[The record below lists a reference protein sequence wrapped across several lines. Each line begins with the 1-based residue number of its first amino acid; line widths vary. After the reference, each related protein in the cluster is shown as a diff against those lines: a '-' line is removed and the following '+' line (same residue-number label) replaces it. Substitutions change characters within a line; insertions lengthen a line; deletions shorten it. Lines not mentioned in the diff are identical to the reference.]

1 MRKLL
6 LTLILF
12 ISFFS
17 CKTTENTTIKTTN
30 IAENTNTRPKLVVGI
45 VVDQMRYDYLTRFYS
60 KFGKD
65 GFKRIVSGGFSCKNT
80 HFNYVPT
87 YTAPGHT
94 SIYTG
99 TTPATHG
106 IIGNNWFDKES
117 KKYIYC
123 TDDASV
129 KTVGST
135 SNAGLMSPKNELT
148 TTMTD
153 QLRLDTN
160 FQGKVI
166 GVSIKDRASIL
177 PAGHLANAAYWF
189 DGNEQ
194 GRFISSTFYIN
205 SLPKWVQEFNDSRK
219 VDEYMQTWNTL
230 YDINTYT
237 ESIADDN
244 NYEKPFEGLDK
255 ATFPYDLK
263 KLAAKN
269 KGYSIL
275 KATPF
280 GNTMTKDFAK
290 LAIQNEGLGQDN
302 ITDFLAISFSA
313 TDYVGHRFGVDS
325 KEVEDTYIRLDK
337 DIADLLNYLDTQV
350 GKGNYTVFLTADHG
364 AVRVPSYLADLKM
377 HAGYVSQKKLK
388 KKIRKAIRK
397 KYGTD
402 SLIANISNYQVFFDK
417 KALKKADL
425 SLKKVSNYLK
435 SKIENWD
442 NVQQC
447 ITGET
452 LKNNSFPN
460 GILHKIQMGYH
471 PKRSGDVVIILDP
484 AYISGYGPQ
493 GSTHGSG
500 FTYDTHVPLVFYGKH
515 IPQGK
520 TFRPTVIPDI
530 AATISALL
538 DMQMPNG
545 CTGNPILEIVE

>member
-12 ISFFS
+12 TSLFS
-17 CKTTENTTIKTTN
+17 CKTTENTANKTTN
-30 IAENTNTRPKLVVGI
+30 IVENTSARPKLVVGI

-65 GFKRIVSGGFSCKNT
+65 GFKRLVSGGFSCKNT

-135 SNAGLMSPKNELT
+135 SSAGLMSPKNELT

-189 DGNEQ
+189 DGNDQ
-194 GRFISSTFYIN
+194 GRFISSTFYIDA
-205 SLPKWVQEFNDSRK
+205 LPKWVQEFNDSRK

-269 KGYSIL
+269 QGYSIL

-280 GNTMTKDFAK
+280 GNTIVKDFAK
-290 LAIQNEGLGQDN
+290 LAIQNEGLGQDV
-302 ITDFLAISFSA
+302 ITDFIAISFSS
-313 TDYVGHRFGVDS
+313 TDYIGHRFGVDS

-337 DIADLLNYLDTQV
+337 EIADLLNYLDSQV

-364 AVRVPSYLADLKM
+364 AVRVPSYLADLKT
-377 HAGYVSQKKLK
+377 HAGYVNQKKLK

-397 KYGTD
+397 KYGSD

-520 TFRPTVIPDI
+520 TFRPIVIPDI

>member
-12 ISFFS
+12 TSFFS

-30 IAENTNTRPKLVVGI
+30 IAENTSTRPKLVVGI

-65 GFKRIVSGGFSCKNT
+65 GFKRLVSGGFSCKNT

-99 TTPATHG
+99 TTPAMHG

-435 SKIENWD
+435 NKIESWD

-520 TFRPTVIPDI
+520 TFRATVIPDI

-545 CTGNPILEIVE
+545 CTGNPILEIVK

>member
-12 ISFFS
+12 TSFFS

-30 IAENTNTRPKLVVGI
+30 IAENTSTRPKLVVGI

-65 GFKRIVSGGFSCKNT
+65 GFKRLVSGGFSCKNT

-135 SNAGLMSPKNELT
+135 SSAGLMSPKNELT

-189 DGNEQ
+189 DGNDQ
-194 GRFISSTFYIN
+194 GRFISSTFYIDA
-205 SLPKWVQEFNDSRK
+205 LPKWVQEFNDSRK

-269 KGYSIL
+269 QGYSIL

-280 GNTMTKDFAK
+280 GNTIVKDFAK
-290 LAIQNEGLGQDN
+290 LAIQNEGLGQDV
-302 ITDFLAISFSA
+302 ITDFIAISFSS
-313 TDYVGHRFGVDS
+313 TDYIGHRFGVDS

-337 DIADLLNYLDTQV
+337 EIADLLNYLDSQV

-364 AVRVPSYLADLKM
+364 AVRVPSYLADLKT
-377 HAGYVSQKKLK
+377 HAGYVNQKKLK

-397 KYGTD
+397 KYGSD

-520 TFRPTVIPDI
+520 TFRPIVIPDI